1 MSASLRAAALACVL
15 LASACSFFD
24 EPRTIT
30 TAPKPGA
37 ACTALGG
44 LSRDN
49 TPTARELVV
58 VIDRSDS
65 MRDAETRQNAD
76 WYAAIFGGR
85 GVPLEDGSISF
96 GAQEKSLIPS
106 LPTPAVIKIGA
117 IDGGESIAW
126 QGAPV
131 YLPRMTGGER
141 NRAEFAGNTSACLR
155 ELVDR
160 ATRNPGKRGTNVMA
174 AFRVGQRGTTE
185 AQHTLIVVTDGL
197 ATTGCADLRQT
208 AMRDV
213 AHAARIVRSCDA
225 QRAVPDLTG
234 WEVRLPWVG
243 AVGQGHPEPQEP
255 HLQWLR
261 TLWSGM
267 CAQATRSAQSCTV
280 ESGSR
285 PGPMSAA
292 AAAAGSQTAAS
303 AGPEDGRI
311 KFLSVEEPPNPV
323 QVETLPS
330 DLLFATD
337 SDRVSARGLKALAS
351 FTNKVIPK
359 APEWLE
365 VLGHTDDQGD
375 PAYNVDLSVR
385 RAEAVR
391 RVLKEAGLGHVR
403 VVGMGEKA
411 PKCAGTSPAD
421 RSCNR
426 RVEIKYKVR
435 G

>member
-1 MSASLRAAALACVL
+1 MAALACVL
-15 LASACSFFD
+15 LTSACSFFD
-24 EPRTIT
+24 EPQPIA
-30 TAPKPGA
+30 TAPRPGA
-37 ACTALGG
+37 ACAALGR
-44 LSRDN
+44 LSRDK
-49 TPTARELVV
+49 TPTARELVL
-58 VIDRSDS
+58 VIDRSAS
-65 MRDAETRQNAD
+65 MRDAETRQTAD
-76 WYAAIFGGR
+76 WYTAIFGGR

-96 GAQEKSLIPS
+96 GAQEKSLIPL

-141 NRAEFAGNTSACLR
+141 NRTEFAGNTSACLR
-155 ELVDR
+155 ELVDG
-160 ATRNPGKRGTNVMA
+160 AARNPGKPGTNVMA
-174 AFRVGQRGTTE
+174 AFRVGQLGITQAR
-185 AQHTLIVVTDGL
+185 HTLIVVTDGL

-243 AVGQGHPEPQEP
+243 SVGQGHPEPQEP

-267 CAQATRSAQSCTV
+267 CAQATNSARNCTI

-285 PGPMSAA
+285 PAPVPAATAPTGSQAA
-292 AAAAGSQTAAS
+292 AAAE
-303 AGPEDGRI
+303 PEDERI

-330 DLLFATD
+330 DVLFATD
-337 SDRVSARGLKALAS
+337 SDQLSARGLTALAS
-351 FTNKVIPK
+351 FTDKVIPK
-359 APEWLE
+359 APEWLK

-375 PAYNVDLSVR
+375 AAYNMDLSKR
-385 RAEAVR
+385 RAGAVR
-391 RVLKEAGLGHVR
+391 RVLKEAGLGNVH

-421 RSCNR
+421 RRCNR